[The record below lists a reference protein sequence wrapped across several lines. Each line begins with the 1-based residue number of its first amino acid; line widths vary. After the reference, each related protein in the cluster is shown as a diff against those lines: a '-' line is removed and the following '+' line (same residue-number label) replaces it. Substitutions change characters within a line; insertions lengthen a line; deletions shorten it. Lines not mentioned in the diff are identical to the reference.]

1 MEAPRS
7 PRAVRINLG
16 SAFNTA
22 LGPGDLK
29 FNFTPTTGELISGA
43 VNYVAGNANF
53 NGDSGIDGADFL
65 IWQRNLG
72 RTSGATLAQGD
83 ADGNGAVN
91 GADLA
96 IWSSGYGSAVP
107 QAAGCSGRSR
117 TDLGRPGGLFAAMAV
132 TMRTARRPGRA

>member
-1 MEAPRS
+1 M
-7 PRAVRINLG
+7 
-16 SAFNTA
+16 
-22 LGPGDLK
+22 K
-29 FNFTPTTGELISGA
+29 FNFTLTTGELINGA

-53 NGDSGIDGADFL
+53 NGDNGIDGADFL

-96 IWSSGYGSAVP
+96 IWKSSYGPASVGA
-107 QAAGCSGRSR
+107 AAGVPEPTSGV
-117 TDLGRPGGLFAAMAV
+117 LAGMFAVLACAW
-132 TMRTARRPGRA
+132 RRRGK